1 MSKKALFD
9 LLEEQHKFLSGDRT
23 TRISKKT
30 GKVKKSKS
38 IYRETKSDKKPTVAG
53 TNVDTLTEE
62 VMAEIKRKNDIK
74 ESDIKPVVEKHAK
87 IYVSSLYKYFASGD
101 GSMSNPN
108 TAKNFKV
115 RLIGGPTAFGV
126 GVRAR
131 QGGKPFR
138 LIQDGASGTAD
149 GSKRKKV
156 LVDSINDELELK
168 EKLTPLSLNVTHQE
182 GSAVAT
188 QREAVVLE
196 AIQKFMVTRL
206 NQKEIQRVL
215 QQEDVETKRITHE
228 LLTTGK
234 FFDIMT
240 LRVGI
245 GSGGENKSQGAG
257 DDEQGAIKDL
267 KDDLIAM
274 MSSYKDPGSLE
285 GSDTPAKRVR
295 KKVLHTLKK
304 ELKNKNIKVKF
315 ENTKIDLK
323 AQRAK
328 RKDKGK
334 KATGI
339 PFKGDNSTTGGR
351 GRKRQS
357 GTGQAQSF
365 MQLAGLINQKLPRTV
380 MKNMKPPGLEN
391 VTGRFA
397 SSVRVTDVTATPKGF
412 PSIGYTYE
420 KNPYQ
425 VFEMGQGAAPWATLD
440 RDPRNVID
448 RSIREIAAEM
458 AIGRFFTR
466 RV

>member
-1 MSKKALFD
+1 MSQRALYD
-9 LLEEQHKFLSGDRT
+9 LLEEQHKFLSGDRVP
-23 TRISKKT
+23 RINSKGET
-30 GKVKKSKS
+30 VKSKS

-53 TNVDTLTEE
+53 TDVDTLTAELIK
-62 VMAEIKRKNDIK
+62 EIKRYNDVT
-74 ESDIKPVVEKHAK
+74 EADIKPIVEKHVK
-87 IYVSSLYKYFASGD
+87 WYVADLYEYFATGK
-101 GSMSNPN
+101 GSMNN
-108 TAKNFKV
+108 NDTASKFKV
-115 RLIGGPTAFGV
+115 RLIGNSTAFGV

-131 QGGKPFR
+131 KGGKPFR
-138 LIQDGASGTAD
+138 LIRNGVSGENDG
-149 GSKRKKV
+149 KRKQV
-156 LVDSINDELELK
+156 LVARINEELK
-168 EKLTPLSLNVTHQE
+168 LQTQLKAGSLAVTHQE

-196 AIQKFMVTRL
+196 NLQKFMVARPG
-206 NQKEIQRVL
+206 QKEILRVL
-215 QQEDVETKRITHE
+215 QQEDVETNRITHE

-257 DDEQGAIKDL
+257 DDEQGLIKEL

-285 GSDTPAKRVR
+285 GSDTPVKRVR

-304 ELKNKNIKVKF
+304 ELKNKNIKVNF

-328 RKDKGK
+328 RKKDKGK

-339 PFKGDNSTTGGR
+339 AFAGDNSTTGGR

-357 GTGQAQSF
+357 GARQGQNF
-365 MQLAGLINQKLPRTV
+365 MQLAGLINQKLPKTV